1 MNGGGGE
8 SCVTTLTD
16 QVNINKYNLFIFAI
30 YVKNLHVL
38 NMW

>member
-1 MNGGGGE
+1 MCDY
-8 SCVTTLTD
+8 SHTD